1 MDVLDLLKLM
11 EESGES
17 YQTLLSQLSPKK
29 LKNLEESVEYYLL
42 CYPQGTNDAEL
53 EELLANLYDHFNPE
67 D

>member
-17 YQTLLSQLSPKK
+17 YRTLLSQLSPKK

-42 CYPQGTNDAEL
+42 CYPQGTNNAEL
-53 EELLANLYDHFNPE
+53 EELLSDLFDHFNPE